1 MQRLHLQNGKDPII
15 REMRLVLASASPRRA
30 ELLRA
35 AGIEFDTVAV
45 DIDERVLPGETPEAC
60 VARLARAK
68 ASAVALRLTAS
79 QAATPILGADTVVA
93 VDGEILGKPKD
104 EVDATR
110 MLSLLAGR
118 AHQVAT
124 GVCIL
129 KEGREA
135 SGVALTTVY
144 FARMSTKEIA
154 FYVQTGEGRD
164 KAGAYAVQG
173 LASRYVER
181 IDGSYSN
188 VVGLPVALVY
198 RILQNLR

>member
-1 MQRLHLQNGKDPII
+1 
-15 REMRLVLASASPRRA
+15 MRLVLASASPRRA

-35 AGIEFDTVAV
+35 AGIEFDTLAV
-45 DIDERVLPGETPEAC
+45 DVDERVLPGETPEAC

-68 ASAVALRLTAS
+68 AAAAAPRLSAS
-79 QAATPILGADTVVA
+79 QADAPILGADTIVA

-104 EVDATR
+104 DGDATR
-110 MLSLLAGR
+110 MLGMLAAR

-124 GVCIL
+124 GVCVL
-129 KEGREA
+129 RQGREA
-135 SGVALTTVY
+135 AEIAASTVY
-144 FARMSTKEIA
+144 FARMSTAEIA

-164 KAGAYAVQG
+164 KAGAYAIQG
-173 LASRYVER
+173 LASRYIER

-188 VVGLPVALVY
+188 VVGLPVAVVY

>member
-1 MQRLHLQNGKDPII
+1 
-15 REMRLVLASASPRRA
+15 
-30 ELLRA
+30 
-35 AGIEFDTVAV
+35 
-45 DIDERVLPGETPEAC
+45 
-60 VARLARAK
+60 
-68 ASAVALRLTAS
+68 
-79 QAATPILGADTVVA
+79 
-93 VDGEILGKPKD
+93 
-104 EVDATR
+104 
-110 MLSLLAGR
+110 
-118 AHQVAT
+118 
-124 GVCIL
+124 
-129 KEGREA
+129 
-135 SGVALTTVY
+135 VY